1 MLRRTLLLLS
11 IMVTSHTALAAEDP
25 APPPIKAMTPAM
37 GHELFVVAFND
48 KNIEQ
53 LCALYAD
60 DAVVYNEDKPPLVGR
75 KAICENFAELMETSD
90 EITVETA
97 FELKSK
103 HHALLRSI
111 WRVTGKSEDGSPLEI
126 KGSGI
131 EVMERQPDG
140 SWLYVLDHP
149 NGADEIVN

>member
-1 MLRRTLLLLS
+1 
-11 IMVTSHTALAAEDP
+11 
-25 APPPIKAMTPAM
+25 
-37 GHELFVVAFND
+37 
-48 KNIEQ
+48 
-53 LCALYAD
+53 
-60 DAVVYNEDKPPLVGR
+60 
-75 KAICENFAELMETSD
+75 METSD

-126 KGSGI
+126 KGSGV

-140 SWLYVLDHP
+140 SWLYVLDRP
-149 NGADEIVN
+149 NGADDIVK

>member
-1 MLRRTLLLLS
+1 MSGMIGR
-11 IMVTSHTALAAEDP
+11 
-25 APPPIKAMTPAM
+25 
-37 GHELFVVAFND
+37 FVVRNGFR
-48 KNIEQ
+48 Q
-53 LCALYAD
+53 L
-60 DAVVYNEDKPPLVGR
+60 P
-75 KAICENFAELMETSD
+75 
-90 EITVETA
+90 VETA

-126 KGSGI
+126 KGSGV

-149 NGADEIVN
+149 NGADDIVK